1 MTKKSWAKGR
11 REKCGNIQ
19 VSQETL
25 EMARRMAEEAK
36 MTIKEF
42 IFSLLDKYGDRFLWM
57 LEKEKSE
64 ESSKIPYEL

>member
-1 MTKKSWAKGR
+1 MAKKSWAKGR

-36 MTIKEF
+36 MTIKDF
-42 IFSLLDKYGDRFLWM
+42 IYTVLDQYGNRNTEID
-57 LEKEKSE
+57 
-64 ESSKIPYEL
+64 